1 MSKQA
6 LVDVS
11 LDDKYRCDS
20 GRIYLNGTQALV
32 RMLLQQRALDR
43 ARGWNTA
50 GYVSG
55 YRGSPLGALDQ
66 QLWRAS
72 AFLQRA
78 DIHFQAGLNEDIAAT
93 AIWGTQQLGLFP
105 GARAEGVFSLW
116 YGKSPGVDRSGD
128 ALRHANNAGAAPRG
142 GVLVLAGDDHAAKSS
157 TVACHTELSFIDLS
171 MPVLYP
177 AEIGEIVE
185 YGLYGWA
192 LSRLTA
198 SWVVMKLLPE
208 TTDCASS
215 IEAAPRLWDLRLPTG
230 VNLPP
235 DGLHMRWPDTAL
247 AQEERLYRYRLPLL
261 RAVLANHSLDRAVL
275 APRHKRLA
283 IVTAGKTY
291 LDVMQALAEL
301 GLDERAALEAGIAV
315 YKVAAVWPLAT
326 AALCDFVEDA
336 ETVFVIE
343 EKRAV
348 IEPQLKSALY
358 DRAAARRPRVIG
370 KFDEQG
376 APLVPDYNELSGTL
390 LARLLGVRIAQ
401 WPDVPQVGAALQ
413 RIAERETRLA
423 QSSSVLERIPHF
435 CAGCPHNTSTKVP
448 QGSRAL
454 AGIGCHF
461 MAQWMDRDTS
471 TFTHMGGEGA
481 SWLGQAPFTDTRH
494 VFVNIGDGTYTHS
507 GSLAIRAAVIAGVN
521 VTYKLLYNDAVAM
534 TGGQPVDGQASVAMI
549 THQMHGEGVKRIA
562 IVTDDVSRHADR
574 NALAAGVTVN
584 DRSELDAV
592 QRELREVPG
601 VSLLIYEQT
610 CASEKRR
617 RRKRGRLPDPARR
630 VVINEMVCEGCGD
643 CSTQSNCLAVSPL
656 ETEFGRKRRID
667 QSTCNKDFSCLNG
680 LCPSFVT
687 VEGGQMRA
695 AKAATIGN
703 LLVPEPQRVT
713 AGSAVGSYNILVT
726 GVGGT
731 GVVTI
736 GNILGMAAHLEGRHV
751 SVLDQTGLAQKY
763 GAVMSHI
770 QIADDAARLRAT
782 RITDAG
788 ADLVL
793 GADLVTA
800 ASRDGIRRLARE
812 RSHVIVDTEATVV
825 SAFTRNGDLDFGID
839 AMVRAIADGA
849 GREHVHCLDA
859 NALATRLLGD
869 AIGANLML
877 VGYAYQQGFVPMS
890 AAALERAIAIND
902 VKVEFNVRAFRL
914 GRLLAHD
921 PARVEGTPQ
930 ASQLDAQAPVPLAQF
945 IERRADFLTDYQNAA
960 YAARYRALVEKVAAV
975 ERKTLPASDAL
986 ARAVAASYFH
996 LLAYKDEY
1004 EVARL
1009 YTQGDFLARLGAQFE
1024 GDYRLR
1030 FHLAPPLWAKRDA
1043 QTGRPVK
1050 RAYGAWVMPVF
1061 RVLARLRGLRGTRF
1075 DPFGYAAERRS
1086 ERQLLAD
1093 YESLVDELCGQINAS
1108 NHAAAVEL
1116 LGMALRVRGYG
1127 LVKERS
1133 IESYRAALREAQQ
1146 RWRPPGVQAAGF

>member
-1 MSKQA
+1 MA
-6 LVDVS
+6 EVG
-11 LDDKYRCDS
+11 LDDKYERDS
-20 GRIYLNGTQALV
+20 GRIYLSGTQALV

-43 ARGWNTA
+43 ARGWHTA

-55 YRGSPLGALDQ
+55 YRGSPLGGFDQ

-78 DIHFQAGLNEDIAAT
+78 DIHFQPGLNEDIAAT

-105 GARAEGVFSLW
+105 GARAEGVFALW

-177 AEIGEIVE
+177 AEIEEIVE
-185 YGLYGWA
+185 FGLYGWA

-215 IEAAPRLWDLRLPTG
+215 IEAAPRRWELAVPEG
-230 VNLPP
+230 IALPP

-261 RAVLANHSLDRAVL
+261 RACLAATSLDRAVI

-283 IVTAGKTY
+283 IVTAGKAY

-301 GLDERAALEAGIAV
+301 GLDERAAHAAGIAV
-315 YKVAAVWPLAT
+315 YKVATVWPLAT
-326 AALCDFVEDA
+326 AALCEFVEDA
-336 ETVFVIE
+336 ELVFVIE

-358 DRAAARRPRVIG
+358 DRVAARRPRVIG
-370 KFDEQG
+370 KLDEQG

-390 LARLLGVRIAQ
+390 VARLLGTRLAT
-401 WPDVPQVGAALQ
+401 WPDLPQVGAALA
-413 RIAERETRLA
+413 RMAEREARLA
-423 QSSSVLERIPHF
+423 RSSTVLERIPHF

-448 QGSRAL
+448 AGSRAL

-461 MAQWMDRDTS
+461 MAQWMDRDTA

-562 IVTDDVSRHADR
+562 IVSDDVSRYTDR
-574 NALAAGVTVN
+574 AALAPGVTVN
-584 DRSELDAV
+584 DRGELDAV

-617 RRKRGRLPDPARR
+617 RRKRGRMPDPQRR
-630 VVINEMVCEGCGD
+630 VVINHMVCEGCGD
-643 CSTQSNCLAVSPL
+643 CSTQSNCLAVAPL

-687 VEGGQMRA
+687 VEGGQLRATRA
-695 AKAATIGN
+695 ADIGN
-703 LLVPEPQRVT
+703 LMVPEPQRV
-713 AGSAVGSYNILVT
+713 AADGEGGSYNILVT

-736 GNILGMAAHLEGRHV
+736 GNILGMAAHLEGRHLR
-751 SVLDQTGLAQKY
+751 VLDQTGLAQKY

-770 QIADDAARLRAT
+770 QVADDPSCLRAT
-782 RITDAG
+782 RISDGG

-800 ASRDGIRRLARE
+800 ASRDGMRRLAPE

-825 SAFTRNGDLDFGID
+825 SAFTRNGDLDFGSG
-839 AMVRAIADGA
+839 AMVRGIAEA
-849 GREHVHCLDA
+849 VGRDRVHCLQA
-859 NALATRLLGD
+859 NALATRWLGD

-877 VGYAYQQGFVPMS
+877 VGYAYQRGLIPMS
-890 AAALERAIAIND
+890 AAAVERAIAIND

-921 PARVEGTPQ
+921 PARIEEPARAPRVEPP
-930 ASQLDAQAPVPLAQF
+930 APLPLAEF
-945 IERRADFLTDYQNAA
+945 LERRQRHLNDYQNAA
-960 YAARYRALVEKVAAV
+960 YGQRYRALVDKVAGA
-975 ERKTLPASDAL
+975 EREVMPASEAL
-986 ARAVAASYFH
+986 TRAVAESYFH

-1009 YTQGDFLARLGAQFE
+1009 YASGDFIKRLDEQFE
-1024 GDYRLR
+1024 GAFRVR
-1030 FHLAPPLWAKRDA
+1030 FHLAPPLLAARDPV
-1043 QTGRPVK
+1043 TGRPRK
-1050 RAYGAWVMPVF
+1050 RAFGAWMLPVF
-1061 RVLARLRGLRGTRF
+1061 RMLAGLRGLRGTPF
-1075 DPFGYAAERRS
+1075 DPFGYLAERRV
-1086 ERQLLAD
+1086 ERQLIVE
-1093 YESLVDELCGQINAS
+1093 YEGLVDEVCANLDKGNL
-1108 NHAAAVEL
+1108 AAAVDL
-1116 LGMALRVRGYG
+1116 LALARQVRGYG
-1127 LVKERS
+1127 VVKERS
-1133 IESYRAALREAQQ
+1133 IATYREAVAAA
-1146 RWRPPGVQAAGF
+1146 RAHWRRPPAQAAGF